1 MAINAK
7 NKKFEGN
14 SNRVEQEPMDA
25 GTYPARIVQVLDMGV
40 QEQQPFK
47 GEPKPPVQELMVTY
61 EFADEFIKD
70 EDGNDVEDKP
80 RWLSET
86 FALYSLQ
93 SDLAKSTK
101 RYYAID
107 PECEAD
113 GDWTILTGRPVMVT
127 VVNNPGKGKNA
138 GKVFNNIASI
148 SAMRKKEAD
157 KLPELKNPAKVLDL
171 DDADTADIMLTLPE
185 WIQDKIKN
193 GLEWEGCAV
202 QKALDGGAKKEA
214 KEEKKPAKKIKVVYE
229 NDEPTFEAAG
239 PDVGDGDN
247 NDW

>member
-7 NKKFEGN
+7 EKKFEGKKVDQPN
-14 SNRVEQEPMDA
+14 LDA
-25 GTYPARIVQVLDMGV
+25 GTYPGRVVQVLDMGV
-40 QEQQPFK
+40 QEQRPFK
-47 GEPKPPVQELMVTY
+47 GEAKPPVQELMVTY

-80 RWLSET
+80 RWLSEV
-86 FALYSLQ
+86 FALHPLA

-107 PECEAD
+107 PEVEED
-113 GDWTILTGRPVMVT
+113 GNWGALVTRPVMIT
-127 VVNNPGKGKNA
+127 VVNNPGTGKNA

-202 QKALDGGAKKEA
+202 QKALSGGKKEA
-214 KEEKKPAKKIKVVYE
+214 KEEKKAPAKKARVVSEEEFDEELAKPEEE
-229 NDEPTFEAAG
+229 ND
-239 PDVGDGDN
+239 
-247 NDW
+247 W

>member
-1 MAINAK
+1 MALNAK
-7 NKKFEGN
+7 EKKFEGGN
-14 SNRVEQEPMDA
+14 KVEQPNMDA
-25 GTYPARIVQVLDMGV
+25 GTYPGRVVQVLDLGV
-40 QEQQPFK
+40 QEQRPFK

-86 FALYSLQ
+86 FPLHPLA

-107 PECEAD
+107 PEVEED
-113 GDWTILTGRPVMVT
+113 GDWTALVTRPVMIT
-127 VVNNPGKGKNA
+127 VVNNPGNGKNA
-138 GKVFNNIASI
+138 GKVFNNIASV

-171 DDADTADIMLTLPE
+171 DNADTADILLTLPQ
-185 WIQDKIKN
+185 WIQDKIKG

-202 QKALDGGAKKEA
+202 QKALDGGAKKGA
-214 KEEKKPAKKIKVVYE
+214 KEEKKAPAKKARVVSE
-229 NDEPTFEAAG
+229 DEFDAELTADNSTEES
-239 PDVGDGDN
+239 GD
-247 NDW
+247 DW

>member
-1 MAINAK
+1 MALNARE
-7 NKKFEGN
+7 KKFEGN
-14 SNRVEQEPMDA
+14 KRVDQEA
-25 GTYPARIVQVLDMGV
+25 LESGTYPARLVQVLDMGV

-86 FALYSLQ
+86 FPLHPLD

-101 RYYAID
+101 RYYSLD
-107 PECEAD
+107 PNVEYE
-113 GDWTILTGRPVMVT
+113 GDWTQLIGSPVMVT

-138 GKVFNNIASI
+138 GKVFNNIAST

-157 KLPELKNPAKVLDL
+157 KMPELKNPGKVLDL
-171 DDADTADIMLTLPE
+171 DDADTADILLTLPE
-185 WIQDKIKN
+185 WIQKKVKD

-202 QKALDGGAKKEA
+202 QKALDGGAKKGA
-214 KEEKKPAKKIKVVYE
+214 KEEKAPAKKARVVSE
-229 NDEPTFEAAG
+229 DEFDAELTADNSTEES
-239 PDVGDGDN
+239 GD
-247 NDW
+247 DW

>member
-1 MAINAK
+1 MALNAK
-7 NKKFEGN
+7 EKKFEGGN
-14 SNRVEQEPMDA
+14 KVEQPNMDA
-25 GTYPARIVQVLDMGV
+25 GTYPGRVVQVLDLGV

-70 EDGNDVEDKP
+70 EEGNDVEDKP

-86 FALYSLQ
+86 FPLHPLA

-107 PECEAD
+107 PEVEED
-113 GDWTILTGRPVMVT
+113 GDWTALVTRPVMIT

-138 GKVFNNIASI
+138 GKVYNNIASV

-171 DDADTADIMLTLPE
+171 DDASTADILLTLPQ
-185 WIQDKIKN
+185 WIVDKIKG

-202 QKALDGGAKKEA
+202 QKALDGGAKKGA
-214 KEEKKPAKKIKVVYE
+214 KEEKKPAKKARVVSE
-229 NDEPTFEAAG
+229 EEFDEALATTEES
-239 PDVGDGDN
+239 GD
-247 NDW
+247 DW